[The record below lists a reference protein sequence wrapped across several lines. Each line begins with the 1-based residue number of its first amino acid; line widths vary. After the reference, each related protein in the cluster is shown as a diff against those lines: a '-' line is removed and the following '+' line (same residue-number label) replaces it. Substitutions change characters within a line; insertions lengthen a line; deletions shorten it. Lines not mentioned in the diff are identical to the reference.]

1 VIVHICHGK
10 GNMKKQMKSADKL
23 GCQFAV
29 ILGETEVE
37 KEFVKVKNFQTRQE
51 EKVTLNYL
59 LSHPFTTSP

>member
-1 VIVHICHGK
+1 
-10 GNMKKQMKSADKL
+10 MKKQMKSADKL